1 MDRRGFV
8 TSGMAA
14 GLAGFSGAGVA
25 LNALLERTPGWGM
38 GKTLPSGDIRL
49 SSNENPLGIAPAARE
64 ALVEAIVDANRYPG
78 NYRGPLME
86 ELAGYLGVQ
95 RENLTLGFGSTEI
108 LQVSVQAL
116 QGPNTPLIIAQPTFE
131 DISDYQDTMPFEV
144 EAIPLTTD
152 LQHDIGRM
160 REAASKRPSVVYICN
175 PNNPTGTV
183 TSSRDIDAWIAD
195 APETTTFLI
204 DEAYLEYVSD
214 DRYWPALKW
223 IDEKPNV
230 VVIRT
235 FSKIF
240 AMAGLRVGYA
250 VSHPSTASRL
260 DEHTVQNNPN
270 VLSGAAAVASLKD
283 EGLVERSVAVNEE
296 SKAIVHQTCDE
307 LGLEYLPTNTNFI
320 MHRIEGD
327 LGTYRTRMAEA
338 GLLVGRAFPPMLDY
352 NRLSFGLPEEMDRWA
367 ETVKGFRKK
376 GWI

>member
-1 MDRRGFV
+1 
-8 TSGMAA
+8 MAA
-14 GLAGFSGAGVA
+14 GLAGLSGTGVA
-25 LNALLERTPGWGM
+25 LNALLERTPGWGL

-49 SSNENPLGIAPAARE
+49 SSNENPLGLAPAARE
-64 ALVEAIVDANRYPG
+64 AVVGAIVDANRYPG

-86 ELAGYLGVQ
+86 ELA
-95 RENLTLGFGSTEI
+95 
-108 LQVSVQAL
+108 VQAL

-144 EAIPLTTD
+144 EAIPLTAD

-183 TSSRDIDAWIAD
+183 TSSNDIDAWIAD
-195 APETTTFLI
+195 APETTTFLL
-204 DEAYLEYVSD
+204 DEAYLEYVTD
-214 DRYWPALKW
+214 DRFWPALKW

-250 VSHPSTASRL
+250 VSHPSTARRL

-283 EGLVERSVAVNEE
+283 EGLVERSIAVNEE

-320 MHRIEGD
+320 MHRIKGD

-338 GLLVGRAFPPMLDY
+338 GLLVGRDFPPMLEY

-367 ETVKGFRKK
+367 ETVKAFRKK